1 MRRSTVLSLPLQLVF
16 PACGYKVG
24 LGKIKKTEVSKLIDS
39 KSPAVFPKCLLSG
52 FKIEQ
57 KPTMLTE
64 IRQMALTTLSHFHQS
79 PNGPSYKTFLS

>member
-1 MRRSTVLSLPLQLVF
+1 MRRSTVLSLPLQLVL

-24 LGKIKKTEVSKLIDS
+24 LGKIQKMEASLLIAS
-39 KSPAVFPKCLLSG
+39 MSPAVFPKCLLSG

-64 IRQMALTTLSHFHQS
+64 IRQMALTTLSNFHQS
-79 PNGPSYKTFLS
+79 LKGPSHKTFLS